1 MVFDRLFGR
10 KRKKRQDPG
19 IRYGRYSDN
28 NKSPEQVSSWTE
40 ADRLFREE
48 QYTESLDAFFHYL
61 KDPDAGNVVYER
73 TDHTG
78 RFELMQGS
86 KIVRGSFDDSFLQAE
101 VTLARMPESNVP
113 VMRRLLEMNFH
124 LYYSRFAFHDNIVCM
139 RFDSDITTINPNK
152 LYYGLRELATK
163 ADKQDDLLVQ
173 EFSGLEPTDLEH
185 VISLPEQER
194 QVKYLHMQQW
204 LTATLDYVKT
214 LDPEKFAGGIAY
226 LLIAVVFR
234 IDFLVSPEGKLM
246 NELEKIVDKYYRKEE
261 KPTPERNLQMIE
273 ALQRLRNKSPE
284 DVYPYLFK
292 SKHTFSIVS
301 PQHQKSIAET
311 INNALQNMYWYRD
324 NNYPLIANEV
334 MEYSLSFSLFSF
346 SLPKPFTELFQLFM
360 EVNHGKFFEDLGYGY
375 RLYNEAEN
383 SFEEDEI
390 TERIE
395 DIVSEWRSKYR
406 NFAFDTGRLKFGSRI
421 QFNQSFLTELT
432 TLNFDS

>member
-28 NKSPEQVSSWTE
+28 NKSPEQVSSWSE

-48 QYTESLDAFFHYL
+48 QYIESLDAFFHYL
-61 KDPDAGNVVYER
+61 KDPAADNVLYER
-73 TDHTG
+73 TDKTG

-101 VTLARMPESNVP
+101 VSLARMPESNVP

-124 LYYSRFAFHDNIVCM
+124 LYYSRFAFHDDIVCM

-173 EFSGLEPTDLEH
+173 EFAGLEPTDLDH
-185 VISLPEQER
+185 VAALPEQEK
-194 QVKYLHMQQW
+194 QVKYLHMQRW
-204 LTATLDYVKT
+204 LAATLDYVKT

-284 DVYPYLFK
+284 DVYPFLFR

-301 PQHQKSIAET
+301 PQHQKSISET

-334 MEYSLSFSLFSF
+334 MEYSLSYSQFTY
-346 SLPKPFTELFQLFM
+346 SLPKPFTELFQLYM
-360 EVNHGKFFEDLGYGY
+360 EVNHGKFFDDLGYGY
-375 RLYNEAEN
+375 MLYNEAEN
-383 SFEEDEI
+383 RFEEDEI
-390 TERIE
+390 KDRID
-395 DIVSEWRSKYR
+395 DIVNEWGSKYR
-406 NFAFDTGRLKFGSRI
+406 NFAFDTGRLKFGNRI
-421 QFNQSFLTELT
+421 QFNQTFLTELT